1 MRGMSNGMIAGLDV
15 SLNAGIATTVRV
27 NVRRQGEPVEL
38 NWYTFQGVAY
48 SADDWKRMQGG
59 EEVAGTALDV
69 SVAPDDESAVDVD
82 VPALGAG
89 MWHYIISAT
98 SGGSDTIPFLRGVLG
113 VFAPDVV
120 LAAQSSRDLEAVLD
134 LPSTIAE
141 LPDGVGKCRAHW
153 LAGTRAEAAA
163 RKAAAEALGWVRD
176 AALTG
181 YALVANYG
189 SLPEA
194 PTESQ
199 KKLRWITAQ
208 DGKMYVWANVPA
220 DVQSLWVF
228 RIDRDD
234 ADPGYEDY
242 WMYGGYPR
250 LRFGNTFATSG
261 ESDTYNTMEAF
272 ATWLRGRFSAQGI
285 PFVVTSVFDG
295 EIRVETTDASDYLKE
310 IQVWHFDSEAHRCGL
325 TVEKIRI
332 GAPAGEGWREIPTNC
347 GVPDATAT
355 IKGVTRLAADAEDSA
370 GVVTMGQLQ
379 EILAGYVTAPET
391 GSVLTS
397 ETVEHVE
404 VADELPPSP
413 DAATLYI
420 KPVDEA

>member
-1 MRGMSNGMIAGLDV
+1 MWGMSNGMIAGLDV
-15 SLNAGIATTVRV
+15 SLNAGIATSVRV
-27 NVRRQGEPVEL
+27 NVRKQGEPVEL

-48 SADDWKRMQGG
+48 SADDWKRMQDG

-82 VPALGAG
+82 VPALAAG

-98 SGGSDTIPFLRGVLG
+98 AGGSDTIPFLRGVLG

-176 AALTG
+176 AVLTG
-181 YALVANYG
+181 YAVVPTMED
-189 SLPEA
+189 LPAE

-199 KKLRWITAQ
+199 KKLRWVVGAT
-208 DGKMYVWANVPA
+208 GKTYVWAQEVPVKA
-220 DVQSLWVF
+220 EWLLRLDNAG
-228 RIDRDD
+228 
-234 ADPGYEDY
+234 ADPGYENH
-242 WMYGGYPR
+242 WMYRGVPALQITGEFPFTWSTGDTYSTPETFVAR
-250 LRFGNTFATSG
+250 LNGLLARYGLAATVQGNDVVVRTSSATS
-261 ESDTYNTMEAF
+261 EYNGRLHIEGSAHSSKGCGYTVTQTVLGGVQSPGWVEI
-272 ATWLRGRFSAQGI
+272 ATNW
-285 PFVVTSVFDG
+285 
-295 EIRVETTDASDYLKE
+295 
-310 IQVWHFDSEAHRCGL
+310 
-325 TVEKIRI
+325 
-332 GAPAGEGWREIPTNC
+332 

-379 EILAGYVTAPET
+379 EILAGYVAAPET

-420 KPVDEA
+420 KPADEA

>member
-1 MRGMSNGMIAGLDV
+1 MSNGMIAGLDV
-15 SLNAGIATTVRV
+15 SLNAGLATSVRV
-27 NVRRQGEPVEL
+27 NVRKQGEPVEL

-48 SADDWKRMQGG
+48 SADDWKRMQDG

-82 VPALGAG
+82 VPALAAG

-98 SGGSDTIPFLRGVLG
+98 AGGSDTIPFLRGVLG

-176 AALTG
+176 AVLTG
-181 YALVANYG
+181 YAVVP
-189 SLPEA
+189 SSDDLPSE

-199 KKLRWITAQ
+199 KKLRWVVGAT
-208 DGKMYVWANVPA
+208 GKTYVWSQETISVKAEWLLRLDNA
-220 DVQSLWVF
+220 G
-228 RIDRDD
+228 
-234 ADPGYEDY
+234 AEPGYENH
-242 WMYGGYPR
+242 WMYRGTPA
-250 LRFGNTFATSG
+250 LQITG
-261 ESDTYNTMEAF
+261 ESPLFWSTGDTYGTASAF
-272 ATWLRGRFSAQGI
+272 AAELTRQIGYFGFDVVVQGGDVI
-285 PFVVTSVFDG
+285 VRTKTATDSRNGKLHIDGPTHSSKGCGYTVTQTVLGGVQSPGWV
-295 EIRVETTDASDYLKE
+295 EIA
-310 IQVWHFDSEAHRCGL
+310 
-325 TVEKIRI
+325 
-332 GAPAGEGWREIPTNC
+332 TNW

-355 IKGVTRLAADAEDSA
+355 IKGVTRLAAGAEDSA

-379 EILAGYVTAPET
+379 EILAGYVPAPET

-413 DAATLYI
+413 GAATLYI
-420 KPVDEA
+420 KPADEA